1 MIRLATVFSGIGAPE
16 EALRQLNEDYEI
28 VFACDNGE
36 RELDDTYDQIIE
48 ATQDM
53 TYEERLQYV
62 SRLYANTN
70 KPNFVKES
78 YFANHQ
84 IDDDRWYD
92 DVRFIDGEQ
101 YEGLVD
107 VLVGGSPCQSFSTYG
122 KKRGFEDTRGT
133 LFFFYANLIKKI
145 TRALWSSIK

>member
-78 YFANHQ
+78 
-84 IDDDRWYD
+84 
-92 DVRFIDGEQ
+92 
-101 YEGLVD
+101 
-107 VLVGGSPCQSFSTYG
+107 
-122 KKRGFEDTRGT
+122 
-133 LFFFYANLIKKI
+133 
-145 TRALWSSIK
+145 